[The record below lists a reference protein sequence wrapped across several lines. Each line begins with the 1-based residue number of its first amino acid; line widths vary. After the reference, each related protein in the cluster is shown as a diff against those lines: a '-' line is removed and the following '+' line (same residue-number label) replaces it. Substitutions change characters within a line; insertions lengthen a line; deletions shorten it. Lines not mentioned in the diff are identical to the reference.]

1 MAPEPQDPETPRT
14 VTDEHVET
22 LRVRRAPKYGVFLV
36 LGAAVGVLVA
46 MILTFA
52 FRGTDEPSAAGV
64 EYTQMQVFGFLA
76 LVCVV
81 VGLTIGGVIAL
92 LFDRAMARGARN
104 VSVQVARVRRD
115 ED

>member
-1 MAPEPQDPETPRT
+1 MAPEPQDPQTPRM

-46 MILTFA
+46 MILTVA
-52 FRGTDEPSAAGV
+52 FHGTDEPSAAGV
-64 EYTQMQVFGFLA
+64 QYTQMQVFGFLA
-76 LVCVV
+76 LVCAV

-92 LFDRAMARGARN
+92 LFDRAMVRRARD
-104 VSVQVARVRRD
+104 VSVEVAHVRRD
-115 ED
+115 DD